1 MMKLGTGIGFSI
13 HFDMSIDER
22 CRILAEVGFDSL
34 DICVE
39 DSYKASV
46 WTLPDHELRSE
57 MEKLRKTVHKHGL
70 IIGQTHAPLDCF
82 WSPNAEVREACWKAQ
97 VQAIKACAFLGSPYA
112 VVHPLTSAH
121 RVDKKMY
128 EEAKQINMEYLRF
141 MEPYLKEYNVKA
153 AIENM
158 FTYDA
163 YGRPCKSV
171 CSTAASLKDYI
182 DTLDSDRFV
191 ACLDVG
197 HAALALQDPVEMIYS
212 LGKDYLHVTHMHDN
226 NLLSDDHMIPGYGK
240 LDWVSIG
247 KALNDIGYDGVFNY
261 EANRTHSKLG
271 PMNKDFYKEFL
282 QVYVELGR
290 AIIESNS

>member
-1 MMKLGTGIGFSI
+1 MMKLGIGIGFSV
-13 HFDMSIDER
+13 HMDMSVDER
-22 CRILAEVGFDSL
+22 CKVLAELGFESL
-34 DICVE
+34 DLCV
-39 DSYKASV
+39 DGSYKSTI
-46 WTLPDHELRSE
+46 WTLSDEELRSE
-57 MEKLRKTVHKHGL
+57 MEVLKSTADKHGL
-70 IIGQTHAPLDCF
+70 IIGQTHATEDCI
-82 WSPNAEVREACWKAQ
+82 WSSNKEERESCWKAQ
-97 VQAIKACAFLGSPYA
+97 GQAIKASAFLGSPYV
-112 VVHPLTSAH
+112 VVHPLTSAY
-121 RVDKKMY
+121 RVDQKMY

-141 MEPYLKEYNVKA
+141 LEPYLKEYNVKA

-226 NLLSDDHMIPGYGK
+226 NLLCDDHMIPGYGK
-240 LDWVSIG
+240 LDWLSIG
-247 KALNDIGYDGVFNY
+247 KALNDIGYQGVFNY
-261 EANRTHSKLG
+261 EANRTHYKLG
-271 PMNKDFYKEFL
+271 SMNKDFYREFL
-282 QVYVELGR
+282 NLYVELGR
-290 AIIESNS
+290 AIIEKDK